1 MTFARAWS
9 ANRRRWLLV
18 GLMLIA
24 FGLRVYQLPSQ
35 SLWSDEG
42 LSLYRA
48 RLTLSENLTNVIV
61 VPPGVPTQD
70 TNPPLYFI
78 VLSVLRAVAGESE
91 YALRFV
97 SVIAGVLLVPLLCVT
112 GRRLF
117 SEPAGLLAALLGT
130 VSPFLVWYAQEVR
143 MYTLLAALSLASVY
157 LLLRAIDFSARSEE
171 ARSVKSQHR
180 WLIWIAWAAVTAA
193 TLYTHFTAFFLLLFE
208 GSVLLAVLIRRRRR
222 EAVIVIMLLAVLA
235 LPLAL
240 YAISRAQ
247 QSVDPVFGFRPL
259 DSIAAEVWGTFVVG
273 RTNDFFQP
281 WWAVLPALLLF
292 MIGLVG
298 GVMRKSGRW
307 ATLLTA
313 LYLFVPLLAFYAATF
328 VRPLYSGPRHLMLLL
343 PPIYLLVASGLAL
356 LWQRV
361 RLAGMMALAAALI
374 IMGWWLNVQWT
385 DPAYLKDDMRSAA
398 CMIAAQATPED
409 VVIVHD
415 AITSFVFDYYYQRC
429 GGQAPWKIIP
439 TYPSLD
445 VEAALRDFQA
455 EADRA
460 VRLWFVTDPHP
471 LSGFDSQAL
480 DVWARGHL
488 LRLGHQKFPSIW
500 LGSAYQLYTSHFPI
514 YHALP
519 IGTQPREVAWPS
531 EGLRLAGIDPIVVNP
546 AHDQA
551 QFNLYWQ
558 LDRPAQRNFDFTL
571 RLIDPS
577 GAEWGLWRGTAF
589 DNWSAKQ
596 WPVGPYIRQAVG
608 ITLPQGL
615 PAGEYAVVVTVRDRQ
630 TSEVLPASN
639 GAQETEAARVKVD

>member
-1 MTFARAWS
+1 MTFARS
-9 ANRRRWLLV
+9 SLTNRSVWLLV

-24 FGLRVYQLPSQ
+24 FGLRVYQLPAQ

-48 RLTLSENLTNVIV
+48 RLTLSENLTNIIV

-78 VLSVLRAVAGESE
+78 ALSALRAVAGESE
-91 YALRFV
+91 YVLRFV
-97 SVIAGVLLVPLLCVT
+97 SVIAGVLLVPLLYVT
-112 GRRLF
+112 GKRLF
-117 SEPAGLLAALLGT
+117 SEQAGWLAALLGT
-130 VSPFLVWYAQEVR
+130 VSPFLVWYAQEAR
-143 MYTLLAALSLASVY
+143 MYTLLAALSLASAY
-157 LLLRAIDFSARSEE
+157 LLLRAIDFPARSE
-171 ARSVKSQHR
+171 AMQSTKPQRH

-208 GSVLLAVLIRRRRR
+208 GAVLLAALIRRRRR
-222 EAVIVIMLLAVLA
+222 EAVIVIVLLAVLA
-235 LPLAL
+235 LPLTL
-240 YAISRAQ
+240 YAVSRAQ
-247 QSVDPVFGFRPL
+247 QSIDPVFGFRPL

-273 RTNDFFQP
+273 RTNDLFQP

-292 MIGLVG
+292 VIGLVG
-298 GVMRKSGRW
+298 GVMQKSSRR
-307 ATLLTA
+307 ATLLVA
-313 LYLFVPLLAFYAATF
+313 LYLSVPLLAFYAATF
-328 VRPLYSGPRHLMLLL
+328 VRPLYTSPRHLMLLL

-356 LWQRV
+356 LWRRV
-361 RLAGMMALAAALI
+361 RLAGMVALAAVLV

-398 CMIAAQATPED
+398 CTIAAQATPDD

-445 VEAALRDFQA
+445 VDAALRDFQA
-455 EADRA
+455 EAARA
-460 VRLWFVTDPHP
+460 ARVWFVTDPHP
-471 LSGFDSQAL
+471 LNGFDSQAL

-488 LRLGHQKFPSIW
+488 LRLGHKKFPSIW

-514 YHALP
+514 FDALLP
-519 IGTQPREVAWPS
+519 GTQPREVVWPS
-531 EGLRLAGIDPIVVNP
+531 EGLRLAGVDPIVVNP
-546 AHDQA
+546 ARDRA

-558 LDRPAQRNFDFTL
+558 LDRPAQRNFNFTL
-571 RLIDPS
+571 RLIDQS
-577 GAEWGLWRGTAF
+577 GAEWGLWQGAAF

-596 WPVGPYIRQAVG
+596 WPVGPYIQQVAG
-608 ITLPQGL
+608 ITLPHGL
-615 PAGEYAVVVTVRDRQ
+615 PAGEYAVVVSVRDRQ
-630 TSEVLPASN
+630 TGEVLPASD
-639 GAQETEAARVKVD
+639 GAAETEAARVKVD